1 MFLIH
6 IFSVFESCIIIIE
19 LLFVHLAQ
27 RDGLVIFL
35 LLRARS
41 NLIKVKSIKEK
52 VFLKYSTASILL
64 LVTYLYILLFKITL
78 GKKSLILKKKM
89 RDIIRMYKFC
99 FIYLIDHSIETHIH
113 FIFYTLGLSIIMN
126 ARWLSNKSI

>member
-41 NLIKVKSIKEK
+41 NLIKVSLREKSIKEK

-64 LVTYLYILLFKITL
+64 LVTYLYILLFKNYTW
-78 GKKSLILKKKM
+78 KKK
-89 RDIIRMYKFC
+89 F
-99 FIYLIDHSIETHIH
+99 HP
-113 FIFYTLGLSIIMN
+113 
-126 ARWLSNKSI
+126 